1 MLLAHDEN
9 INTAEEYFLLNDL
22 NTSKNLDFLYWQHDS
37 FELDLLTDAE
47 CRSEFRF
54 YRNDIYRLA
63 EVLNIPDEIVFY
75 NQSKFD
81 GREAFCIFLKRFA
94 YPCRYSD
101 IIERRG
107 HFVPELCLMSNAIL
121 NKIFNDLFHLLTD
134 FQQIWLHCPVWNC
147 FLIKCML
154 KEQPWTTV
162 EGSWKE
168 QLDQRAGQPI
178 IREHYSMDINVSML

>member
-1 MLLAHDEN
+1 MVTFKKSERGFVISYDEN

-81 GREAFCIFLKRFA
+81 GLEAFCIFLKRFA
-94 YPCRYSD
+94 YSYRYSE
-101 IIERRG
+101 IIQQRG
-107 HFVPELCLMSNAIL
+107 HSVPELCLMSNAIL
-121 NKIFNDLFHLLTD
+121 DKIFNDLFHLLTD
-134 FQQIWLHCPVWNC
+134 FQQI
-147 FLIKCML
+147 
-154 KEQPWTTV
+154 
-162 EGSWKE
+162 
-168 QLDQRAGQPI
+168 
-178 IREHYSMDINVSML
+178 